1 MSAKP
6 TTGAS
11 IFPKDASPLVHFALA
26 RLLPPAIIE
35 ELIRRYWRTCEQNG
49 RCGLCE
55 FPVQVPRGAIVTV
68 VMNVM
73 MSDAVRV
80 PLLLMA
86 RAGDWRAWVDA
97 HGAQ

>member
-11 IFPKDASPLVHFALA
+11 IFPKVASPLVHFALA
-26 RLLPPAIIE
+26 RLLPPAVIN
-35 ELIRRYWRTCEQNG
+35 ELIRRYRQTCEQNG
-49 RCGLCE
+49 RCGLHE

-73 MSDAVRV
+73 TSDAVRV

-86 RAGDWRAWVDA
+86 RASDWRAWVDA
-97 HGAQ
+97 QSTQ

>member
-6 TTGAS
+6 PTGAS
-11 IFPKDASPLVHFALA
+11 IFPKDASPLVHVALA
-26 RLLPPAIIE
+26 RLLPPAVIE
-35 ELIRRYWRTCEQNG
+35 ELIRRYRRMCEQNG
-49 RCGLCE
+49 RYGLHE
-55 FPVQVPRGAIVTV
+55 FPVQVPRGAMVTV

-86 RAGDWRAWVDA
+86 RAGDWRAWVDP
-97 HGAQ
+97 HGT